1 MNDTRSAGA
10 LLFALFELLSVA
22 LKNGSSVP
30 EVKLTTRTWMKF
42 KLTWCGLVII
52 AILAL
57 VLAATIAALVYT
69 SVGEKTPGGKKH
81 LVLQPSSS
89 M

>member
-1 MNDTRSAGA
+1 M
-10 LLFALFELLSVA
+10 FALYELLSVA

-57 VLAATIAALVYT
+57 VLAATIAALAYT
-69 SVGEKTPGGKKH
+69 SVGEKTLGGKKH